1 MLSIPF
7 SLAPPPF
14 DTNDGCLSITV
25 QASPFRRASLSEQL
39 SHEFITYYRMCPRLL
54 LTKQQVH
61 FIIYTILDSF
71 NNLLNNYLHDIMS
84 QSGILNQIMHRF
96 ECVVVLLTLAVN
108 LLHFLEGVDYITCRG
123 GGFGNRQDILREV
136 GRVDDRPLRP
146 CLKSAAE
153 RHCHK
158 A

>member
-14 DTNDGCLSITV
+14 DTNDGCLSLTV
-25 QASPFRRASLSEQL
+25 QASPFGRASLSEQL

-84 QSGILNQIMHRF
+84 QTGILHQIVDGLQGIIVF
-96 ECVVVLLTLAVN
+96 LVLLVY
-108 LLHFLEGVDYITCRG
+108 LHRLRKILGGTCRG
-123 GGFGNRQDILREV
+123 
-136 GRVDDRPLRP
+136 
-146 CLKSAAE
+146 
-153 RHCHK
+153 
-158 A
+158 

>member
-7 SLAPPPF
+7 SLAPLPF

-84 QSGILNQIMHRF
+84 QSGILNQVVNRF
-96 ECVVVLLTLAVN
+96 QGIVVLAALFVDFHC
-108 LLHFLEGVDYITCRG
+108 LL
-123 GGFGNRQDILREV
+123 
-136 GRVDDRPLRP
+136 
-146 CLKSAAE
+146 K
-153 RHCHK
+153 
-158 A
+158 